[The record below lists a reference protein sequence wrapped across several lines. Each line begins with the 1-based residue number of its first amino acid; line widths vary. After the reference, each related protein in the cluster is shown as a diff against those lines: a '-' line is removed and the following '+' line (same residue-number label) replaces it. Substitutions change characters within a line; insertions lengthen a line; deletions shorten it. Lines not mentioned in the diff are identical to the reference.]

1 MINFFF
7 TIIISFCF
15 KYSISNEINPIV
27 IEQNCKSCH
36 GKNYSGNKYIKSIK
50 DLERETFI
58 KKMKNYKQINDN
70 SVMSRIVR
78 VLSINDIEKI
88 AEIIYD

>member
-1 MINFFF
+1 M
-7 TIIISFCF
+7 FCF
-15 KYSISNEINPIV
+15 KYSISDEIKPIV

-36 GKNYSGNKYIKSIK
+36 GKNYSGNKYIKSIS
-50 DLERETFI
+50 DLDRKIFI
-58 KKMKNYKQINDN
+58 KKMKNYKKINDN

-78 VLSINDIEKI
+78 VLSISDIEEI

>member
-1 MINFFF
+1 MINFVS
-7 TIIISFCF
+7 IIIILLSF

-27 IEQNCKSCH
+27 IEGNCKSCH
-36 GKNYSGNKYIKSIK
+36 GTDYSGNKYIKSIK
-50 DLERETFI
+50 DLDRETFI
-58 KKMKNYKQINDN
+58 KKMNNYKKTNDN

-78 VLSINDIEKI
+78 VLTSNDIEEI

>member
-7 TIIISFCF
+7 IIIISFCF

-50 DLERETFI
+50 DLEKKTFI
-58 KKMKNYKQINDN
+58 KKMKNYKQVNDN

-78 VLSINDIEKI
+78 VLSINDIEEI

>member
-7 TIIISFCF
+7 IVIISFSF
-15 KYSISNEINPIV
+15 KYSISNEINPII
-27 IEQNCKSCH
+27 IEENCKSCH

-50 DLERETFI
+50 DLDRKVFI
-58 KKMKNYKQINDN
+58 QKMKNYKKINDN

-78 VLSINDIEKI
+78 VLSINDIEEI
-88 AEIIYD
+88 AKIIYD

>member
-1 MINFFF
+1 MINFVS
-7 TIIISFCF
+7 IIIFTFSF

-27 IEQNCKSCH
+27 IEENCKSCH
-36 GKNYSGNKYIKSIK
+36 GMDYSGNKYIKSIK
-50 DLERETFI
+50 DLDSETFI

>member
-7 TIIISFCF
+7 IAIISFCF
-15 KYSISNEINPIV
+15 KYSISNEINPII
-27 IEQNCKSCH
+27 IEENCKSCH

-50 DLERETFI
+50 DLERKTFI

>member
-7 TIIISFCF
+7 IAIISFCF

-27 IEQNCKSCH
+27 IEENCKSCH
-36 GKNYSGNKYIKSIK
+36 GKNYSGNKYIKSVK
-50 DLERETFI
+50 DLDKKIFI
-58 KKMKNYKQINDN
+58 QKMKNYKKINDN

-78 VLSINDIEKI
+78 VLSINDIEEI
-88 AEIIYD
+88 AKIIYD

>member
-7 TIIISFCF
+7 IIIISFCF
-15 KYSISNEINPIV
+15 KYSVSKEINPIV
-27 IEQNCKSCH
+27 IEENCKSCH
-36 GKNYSGNKYIKSIK
+36 GKDYSGNKYIKSIK
-50 DLERETFI
+50 NLDRKTFI

>member
-1 MINFFF
+1 
-7 TIIISFCF
+7 
-15 KYSISNEINPIV
+15 
-27 IEQNCKSCH
+27 
-36 GKNYSGNKYIKSIK
+36 
-50 DLERETFI
+50 
-58 KKMKNYKQINDN
+58 MKNYKQINDN

>member
-7 TIIISFCF
+7 IIILSFCF

-27 IEQNCKSCH
+27 IEQNCQSCH

-50 DLERETFI
+50 DLERKTFI

>member
-1 MINFFF
+1 MIKFFILIILTF
-7 TIIISFCF
+7 TF